1 MPELVTSLMAV
12 LKKEPE
18 IVLGNCIGS
27 NIFNILLVLGMSAAI
42 HPIET
47 GTGLWPDLTVMIG
60 VTVFVFILS
69 LLRKK
74 LRRTAGIVLLATYVS
89 YLSLKVISALT

>member
-27 NIFNILLVLGMSAAI
+27 NIFNILLVLGLSSAI
-42 HPIET
+42 RPIET
-47 GTGLWPDLTVMIG
+47 GTGLWPDLAVMIG
-60 VTVFVFILS
+60 VTVFIFILS

-74 LRRTAGIVLLATYVS
+74 LRRIAGVALLTTYS
-89 YLSLKVISALT
+89 AYLTLKVISALT